1 MVTQEDELMDLLQD
15 LKTQTEIAVDLE
27 VRHTI
32 LDSSMLTR

>member
-27 VRHTI
+27 VRPT
-32 LDSSMLTR
+32 LYLTLVC